1 MTSLTHDHTPRS
13 PTQWTGKP
21 GEHRKWQRD
30 LATHSQIILKHNF
43 PYREKEAERAKL
55 AALSEAA

>member
-1 MTSLTHDHTPRS
+1 MVNTTGIDKYLFDPR
-13 PTQWTGKP
+13 QLI
-21 GEHRKWQRD
+21 QRD